1 MNRAAHGVRLMCRVY
16 GVAPSGYY
24 AWRRRSRRHPRA
36 MLQLVGAIRRVH
48 QESGGTYG
56 SPRIHRA
63 LRGLGYRC
71 GEHRVA
77 RLMRRFGIRARVV
90 RVYRRA
96 PGAHAFFDSLPNAR
110 RTTTPTRVNQIWV
123 ADVTALPVD
132 RRRYYLA
139 AVMDLY
145 SRRIVGWALGAHR
158 DVVLTGR
165 AVRRALQRRRAPRGL
180 IFHTDRGSE
189 YGAYRYRRLLAR
201 AGVVQSMNRP
211 RHSEDNNHMES
222 FFHTLK
228 ADVVHGTTFRSL
240 AHLRGCLSTYI
251 DRFYNRRRL
260 HSSLGYRSPEQYETL
275 HA

>member
-1 MNRAAHGVRLMCRVY
+1 MCRVY
-16 GVAPSGYY
+16 AVAPSGYY

-36 MLQLVGAIRRVH
+36 TAELVGAIRRLH

-56 SPRIHRA
+56 SPRIHQA
-63 LRGLGYRC
+63 LRALGYRC
-71 GEHRVA
+71 GKDRVA
-77 RLMRRFGIRARVV
+77 RLMRQYGIRGRVV

-96 PGAHAFFDSLPNAR
+96 PGVQAFFASLPNAR
-110 RTTTPTRVNQIWV
+110 RKQTPIRVNQIWV
-123 ADVTALPVD
+123 ADVTAVRVD
-132 RRRYYLA
+132 RRHYYLA

-158 DVVLTGR
+158 NVVLTGR
-165 AVRRALQRRRAPRGL
+165 AVRRALQRRQAPRGL

-189 YGAYRYRRLLAR
+189 YGAYRYRHLLAR

-228 ADVVHGTTFRSL
+228 ADIVHGTTFRSL
-240 AHLRGCLSTYI
+240 AHLRGSVSTYI